1 MKKKIRFN
9 LLKDKLIRAQ
19 TYNGDIL
26 NCSLPEV
33 FSLLAADKVLD
44 FPALQPHQRHAW
56 HSFLA
61 QLAVIAKHKS
71 SLRGEPK
78 DSSEWELIL
87 RNLTAQYSED
97 QPWCLVVED
106 FQIPAFMQCPISDE
120 GPKFTPKLTPDDL
133 DILVKSKN
141 HDVKQSIALNNFPE
155 DWVFALVTLQTMAGF
170 LGSGNY
176 GIARM
181 NGGFS
186 ARPCLG
192 LAPAEGG
199 VGAELFFDVQRMT
212 DKRDQLLESYPDYFQ
227 DSDGIALVW
236 LIPWDGKD
244 QIDLRKLD
252 PYFIEICRRV
262 RLVKE
267 NGVLSAIA
275 TGSKKQ
281 RIAAKE
287 QKGNLGDFWTPVNV
301 KDGKALSVSTN
312 GFNYRLLVDLILRH
326 NKFRLPNSMRVEGR
340 SFGRWRLV
348 ARSIAGGKGKT
359 EGYHERTNIM
369 LSNPF
374 VSALFK
380 SKERDLLAEIAELQI
395 KEIAE
400 ISNALKFGITIA
412 ASGGKDSSELENNHP
427 AYSFS
432 PPYIKRLEFF
442 ADSRFFSSLE
452 NRFVASSDS
461 LRDEYRAEFAY
472 DLGQKAFS
480 LLNEAN
486 ESVPCPSIYRYRS
499 QAKSKSAFWRYLR
512 RSNSIFNDQPEIFSY
527 KEANNA

>member
-1 MKKKIRFN
+1 MKKKNRFN
-9 LLKDKLIRAQ
+9 LLTDKLIRAQ
-19 TYNGDIL
+19 MHDGKIL
-26 NCSLPEV
+26 ACSLPDI

-71 SLRGEPK
+71 NQRGEPRV
-78 DSSEWELIL
+78 SSEWEFIF
-87 RNLTAQYSED
+87 RNLTSQYSED

-106 FQIPAFMQCPISDE
+106 LQTPAFMQCPIPDE
-120 GPKFTPKLTPDDL
+120 APNFTSKLTPDDL

-155 DWVFALVTLQTMAGF
+155 DWVFALVSLQTMAGF
-170 LGSGNY
+170 LGRGNY

-199 VGAELFFDVQRMT
+199 IGAELFFDIERMT
-212 DKRDQLLESYPDYFQ
+212 DKRDELLESYPDYFQ
-227 DSDGIALVW
+227 DTNGIALVW
-236 LIPWDGKD
+236 LVPWNGKD

-262 RLVKE
+262 RLVKQ
-267 NGVLSAIA
+267 NGQISAIA
-275 TGSKKQ
+275 TGSEKQ

-287 QKGNLGDFWTPVNV
+287 AKGNLGDFWTPVNI

-312 GFNYRLLVDLILRH
+312 GFSYRLLVDLILRH
-326 NKFRLPNSMRVEGR
+326 KKFRLPNSMHVKGK
-340 SFGRWRLV
+340 SSGRWRLI
-348 ARSIAGGKGKT
+348 ARSIAGGQGKT
-359 EGYHERTNIM
+359 EGYHERKNIT
-369 LSNPF
+369 LSNPS

-400 ISNALKFGITIA
+400 ISNALKFGVVIA
-412 ASGGKDSSELENNHP
+412 ASGGKDSSELANNHP
-427 AYSFS
+427 AYAYS

-442 ADSRFFSSLE
+442 ADSCFFSSLE

-461 LRDEYRAEFAY
+461 ARDSYRAEFVR
-472 DLGQKAFS
+472 LLIQKAFS

-486 ESVPCPSIYRYRS
+486 EFVPCPSIYRHRS
-499 QAKSKSAFWRYLR
+499 QVKSKSTFWRYLR
-512 RSNSIFNDQPEIFSY
+512 RSNSIFSDQPEIFRR
-527 KEANNA
+527 KEVTNA